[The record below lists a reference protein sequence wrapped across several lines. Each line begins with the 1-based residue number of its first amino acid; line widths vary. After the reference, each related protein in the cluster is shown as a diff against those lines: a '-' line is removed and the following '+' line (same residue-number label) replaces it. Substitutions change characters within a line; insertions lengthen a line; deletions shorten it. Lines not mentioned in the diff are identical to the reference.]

1 MGLLIHEEKINE
13 ESAAALIKLCPF
25 GALSYENG
33 KLSVSPACRMCR
45 LCIRKGPA
53 GAITFEE
60 EAKPVCDKSAWRGVA
75 AVAFENGASLRFE
88 YVGDTLALAV
98 TVPSAG
104 DAETLRGVLAAA
116 HPDSRSA
123 FRMRSGWR
131 AKTGR
136 AVFVVRLA
144 AREVTTPAINAVF
157 SQLWRAATEIGGVR

>member
-1 MGLLIHEEKINE
+1 MTPAWIEAPVREFGRSAGLRDFSFNE
-13 ESAAALIKLCPF
+13 
-25 GALSYENG
+25 
-33 KLSVSPACRMCR
+33 
-45 LCIRKGPA
+45 
-53 GAITFEE
+53 
-60 EAKPVCDKSAWRGVA
+60 RGVA
-75 AVAFENGASLRFE
+75 AVAFENGVSLRFE
-88 YVGDTLALAV
+88 YVEDTLAMAV

-123 FRMRSGWR
+123 FRMRSGRR

-144 AREVTTPAINAVF
+144 AREVTTPAIYAVF